1 MDLAGLFASRRFS
14 KRGNALT
21 TMATITFTVAMLGF
35 AGWQQSQ
42 PVGQSFP
49 IAVSVNPL
57 REEEYPAITAA
68 SGPLPKDGN
77 DFRGPATIELSPADM
92 AAIFAEDMAACEMAC
107 GETFTW
113 AKIQVQYRRYAQQH
127 GWRLEIAD
135 RILAKALKDAGAI
148 RGQLDLRKEGK
159 GRPITITFPGLGP

>member
-1 MDLAGLFASRRFS
+1 
-14 KRGNALT
+14 
-21 TMATITFTVAMLGF
+21 MATITVSMAMLGF

-49 IAVSVNPL
+49 IAVTGISPKSEDFHDIQAV
-57 REEEYPAITAA
+57 
-68 SGPLPKDGN
+68 SGPLPPPPN
-77 DFRGPATIELSPADM
+77 DFQKPSTNDLTPAGR
-92 AAIFAEDMAACEMAC
+92 AALFAEAMADCDVLC
-107 GETFTW
+107 GAVFTW
-113 AKIQVQYRRYAQQH
+113 AEIQIQYRRFAKEH

-135 RILAKALKDAGAI
+135 RIISEALKDVGAV